1 MSSLYSLISFFPLKI
16 LYSLSTFLS
25 TFLPFIYRGRI
36 VRKNLMK
43 SFPDMPEGEIQK
55 IHNSFYINFCDLF
68 FEIIKSYS
76 ISESELSNRVNFK
89 NFHVINEK
97 LSNNKKVLVFASH
110 QCNWEWLLL
119 ASQLNLSTPLNV
131 VYKRIS
137 NKKFDKVMMD
147 SRSRFGSVLI
157 DSKKALLYL
166 KRNLKDVNVLAVVA
180 DQSPI
185 KKNRK
190 SWRKLLNQDTAF
202 FKSVEYLPRIMNSYV
217 YFASMQRTKRGH
229 YSVNFDLISEP
240 NSNSKKDI
248 LSEYVLKLENQI
260 KSKPD
265 EWLWTHNRW
274 KFTQD
279 DI

>member
-1 MSSLYSLISFFPLKI
+1 
-16 LYSLSTFLS
+16 
-25 TFLPFIYRGRI
+25 
-36 VRKNLMK
+36 
-43 SFPDMPEGEIQK
+43 
-55 IHNSFYINFCDLF
+55 
-68 FEIIKSYS
+68 
-76 ISESELSNRVNFK
+76 
-89 NFHVINEK
+89 
-97 LSNNKKVLVFASH
+97 
-110 QCNWEWLLL
+110 
-119 ASQLNLSTPLNV
+119 
-131 VYKRIS
+131 
-137 NKKFDKVMMD
+137 MMD

-180 DQSPI
+180 DQSPN

>member
-1 MSSLYSLISFFPLKI
+1 MSSLYSLISYLPLKI
-16 LYSLSTFLS
+16 LYFLSTFLS
-25 TFLPFIYRGRI
+25 TFLPIIYRGKL
-36 VRKNLMK
+36 VKSNLVK
-43 SFPDMPEGEIQK
+43 SFPDRSKEEIQQ
-55 IHNSFYINFCDLF
+55 ICNSFYKNFCDLF
-68 FEIIKSYS
+68 FETIKSYS
-76 ISESELSNRVNFK
+76 ISESELRQRVNFK
-89 NFHVINEK
+89 NFHEINEK
-97 LSNNKKVLVFASH
+97 LKNKKKILVLASH

-119 ASQLNLSTPLNV
+119 ASQLNLSEPLNV
-131 VYKRIS
+131 IYKTIS
-137 NKKFDKVMMD
+137 DKKFDQIMKN

-166 KRNLKDVNVLAVVA
+166 KRNIKDVGVLAVVA

-190 SWRKLLNQDTAF
+190 SWRELLNQDTAF

-217 YFASMQRTKRGH
+217 YFASMERTSRGH

-248 LSEYVLKLENQI
+248 LSEYVIKLEKQI
-260 KSKPD
+260 KTKPD

-274 KFTQD
+274 KFTQED
-279 DI
+279 M